1 MSGKRVEQI
10 DIIKGI
16 CMFVVVLGH
25 SLPDSTQIIKGSA
38 VFYLAKAIHSSI
50 LPLFFLIS
58 GFVATKCLD
67 EVSID
72 DKISSIKKRSLR
84 MLVPYFV
91 WGALFIPL
99 RIIFAGYTRFTY
111 DFSEIYSLFLGNNPC
126 GQLWFLYVLF
136 LFSTIAV
143 LFATRKNIKFF
154 VPISLMVAL
163 VSYFVPLKYNGI
175 SWSNSLFLFFFYF
188 LGLFL
193 STYKEKIFSCMKLW
207 MFIVSLAIFV
217 FMLWVIS
224 WVFYDGYGYSLC
236 RIVISFAGIYMAF
249 YIADALY
256 RCFNEAKLVSF
267 IKEIGRYS
275 MDIYILHSPI
285 GVVLRIL
292 LISIL
297 GLGRAWFSL
306 VYVILGVFG
315 SYLISRFIIRK
326 IPVLKLL
333 LLGMSTEK
341 KASVSEK

>member
-1 MSGKRVEQI
+1 
-10 DIIKGI
+10 
-16 CMFVVVLGH
+16 
-25 SLPDSTQIIKGSA
+25 
-38 VFYLAKAIHSSI
+38 
-50 LPLFFLIS
+50 
-58 GFVATKCLD
+58 
-67 EVSID
+67 
-72 DKISSIKKRSLR
+72 
-84 MLVPYFV
+84 
-91 WGALFIPL
+91 
-99 RIIFAGYTRFTY
+99 
-111 DFSEIYSLFLGNNPC
+111 
-126 GQLWFLYVLF
+126 
-136 LFSTIAV
+136 
-143 LFATRKNIKFF
+143 
-154 VPISLMVAL
+154 
-163 VSYFVPLKYNGI
+163 
-175 SWSNSLFLFFFYF
+175 
-188 LGLFL
+188 
-193 STYKEKIFSCMKLW
+193 MKLW